1 MRMLLVSFG
10 IGFVSGLLSGAFGI
24 GGGVITTPAIRLIL
38 DAPALIAVGTPL
50 PVIIPSALTGS
61 INYTRNKTADLRAG
75 VICGLAGSVTA
86 VIGALATRYVGGTVV
101 LLATAALI
109 LYTSADM
116 LLQAFRPPKPRVGL
130 EAGEERDAFER
141 AGVALD
147 GDGAATG
154 GAYGERSA
162 GRAGASA
169 PRKPS
174 EDSERLAPPV
184 AAPPPPS
191 VARLGTIGAL
201 TGLYA
206 GFLGL
211 GGGFVLVPM
220 LTRWVRFDI
229 KRAIGTSLIAIA
241 ILAVPGT
248 ITHAF
253 LGHIDWRIAAALTV
267 GVIPGAWLGARFT
280 LGSAERTIRIAF
292 AGMLL
297 LVGVWLAVSEIAGLG
312 R

>member
-1 MRMLLVSFG
+1 MPGLQTALVSFA
-10 IGFVSGLLSGAFGI
+10 IGFASGLLSGAFGI

-38 DAPALIAVGTPL
+38 GAPALIAVGTPL
-50 PVIIPSALTGS
+50 PVIFPSAITGA
-61 INYTRNKTADLRAG
+61 INYTRNGTTDLRTG
-75 VICGLAGSVTA
+75 VACGLAGSFTA
-86 VIGALATRYVGGTVV
+86 VVGALATRYVGGTVV

-109 LYTSADM
+109 LYTAADM
-116 LLQAFRPPKPRVGL
+116 MLQVWRPPGPHVEL
-130 EAGEERDAFER
+130 EAGEERDAFLGE
-141 AGVALD
+141 ANADADASDGPLPPAPLWKLGV
-147 GDGAATG
+147 
-154 GAYGERSA
+154 
-162 GRAGASA
+162 
-169 PRKPS
+169 
-174 EDSERLAPPV
+174 
-184 AAPPPPS
+184 
-191 VARLGTIGAL
+191 IGAV

-253 LGHIDWRIAAALTV
+253 LGHIDWRIALALTV

-280 LGSAERTIRIAF
+280 LGSRERTIRISF
-292 AGMLL
+292 AVMLL
-297 LVGVWLAVSEIAGLG
+297 LVGVWLAVSEIVGLG
-312 R
+312 K